1 MDSKD
6 IKAKKAIEAI
16 LEYIGEDLNRSGLR
30 NTASKTI
37 EGYKS
42 LFSGYKQDPD
52 SIIDE
57 ASFNIDIDPEQ
68 VVVLKN
74 IHFSSFCEHHFL
86 PFRGAIDIA
95 YLPTKGVVGFGR
107 IIKLIEV
114 FTKRLQ
120 LQERMTQEIAESLSK
135 NLRSSGVIVS
145 VKAKHSCLS
154 MFSKE
159 PDPLVCTE
167 KTLGEFKNN
176 DILIRKF
183 HNVQKEK
190 IRDEV

>member
-6 IKAKKAIEAI
+6 IEVKKAIGTI
-16 LEYIGEDLNRSGLR
+16 LGWIGEDLSRPGLR
-30 NTASKTI
+30 NTANKTI

-57 ASFNIDIDPEQ
+57 NSFNKDIDPEQ
-68 VVVLKN
+68 IVVLKD
-74 IHFSSFCEHHFL
+74 IRFSSFCEHHFL
-86 PFRGAIDIA
+86 PFSGVIDLA
-95 YLPTKGVVGFGR
+95 YLPTNGVVGFGR

-120 LQERMTQEIAESLSK
+120 LQERMTQELAESLSK

-145 VKAKHSCLS
+145 VKAKHSCLNIL
-154 MFSKE
+154 SKE
-159 PDPLVCTE
+159 TDPLVCTE

-176 DILIRKF
+176 AILMQKF
-183 HNVQKEK
+183 HNIKSEEIK
-190 IRDEV
+190 DEV